1 MMDGELLKK
10 LLDRPIAFHRVFVS
24 VGGGVLPALMLSQ
37 AVYWSSRTDDPKGWF
52 YKTQAQWE
60 EETGMGRWEQETA
73 RKKLREMGFWYE
85 ERRGVPAKLFYRVDM
100 DSLYRS
106 MAAIK
111 NDGIPHTGLR
121 ESHNQEG
128 GIPADKSDG
137 IPQSLNTET
146 TTEITTETTTERGNT
161 PPPTETAA
169 AVVAEEEPAWKSN
182 GILPHPGIA
191 EPWYKTK
198 ARAYK
203 LCQEFEPKIHGELYM
218 ALQKATGKE
227 ALIAT
232 TGELSDNA
240 AAEVQRATVALYGMG
255 YQTVEQ
261 LRELYRTY
269 LVKSKSKTKLPKPE
283 WLTEFASRQAQEKS
297 NGNGHGGSAGE
308 ATGGSGAGNGG
319 STLVVLDP
327 DIQARFQR
335 RREQRAAAAAG

>member
-1 MMDGELLKK
+1 MDGELLKK

-161 PPPTETAA
+161 PPP
-169 AVVAEEEPAWKSN
+169 
-182 GILPHPGIA
+182 H
-191 EPWYKTK
+191 
-198 ARAYK
+198 
-203 LCQEFEPKIHGELYM
+203 
-218 ALQKATGKE
+218 
-227 ALIAT
+227 
-232 TGELSDNA
+232 
-240 AAEVQRATVALYGMG
+240 
-255 YQTVEQ
+255 
-261 LRELYRTY
+261 
-269 LVKSKSKTKLPKPE
+269 
-283 WLTEFASRQAQEKS
+283 
-297 NGNGHGGSAGE
+297 
-308 ATGGSGAGNGG
+308 GNGG
-319 STLVVLDP
+319 GGCGRGRTGLE
-327 DIQARFQR
+327 
-335 RREQRAAAAAG
+335 EQRDFAPSGNCGAVVQDEGPGLQAVPGV